1 MDMNES
7 DLHDL
12 ERGLSASLH
21 ASAPHAEPD
30 LADRLLRRTAMV
42 GQQRGFFGLPLSA
55 ALAAAAVVVLAV
67 ALGLGLGYL
76 IPRQDFVGGPSESP
90 MPSPASTSTA
100 PPSATPEPSDAPS
113 ADPSPSAA
121 GFENANRCTNDEAG
135 YSVDYPADWWAN
147 ERVVPESPGT
157 PIAPCV
163 AFAEEPVELIPNS
176 QLPPSVA
183 ISGGITEPPPE
194 DATQPMEI
202 LSSRQTEV
210 AGRAAEIVETRWTED
225 VFFFRAGDRL
235 YEYRIELANGQTL
248 VFSTHMNELFDAQ
261 AYAANMVVLD
271 TMMETLE
278 ISSG

>member
-1 MDMNES
+1 MNES

-12 ERGLSASLH
+12 ERRLSASLH

-42 GQQRGFFGLPLSA
+42 GQRRGFFGLPLSA

-67 ALGLGLGYL
+67 ALGLGIGYL
-76 IPRQDFVGGPSESP
+76 IPRQGFVGGPSESP
-90 MPSPASTSTA
+90 MPSRGSTSTA

-147 ERVVPESPGT
+147 ERIVPDPPGT

-183 ISGGITEPPPE
+183 ISGGITEPAPE

-210 AGRAAEIVETRWTED
+210 AGRPAAVVETRWTED

-248 VFSTHMNELFDAQ
+248 LFGTHMNELIDDVTFDR
-261 AYAANMVVLD
+261 YKEVLD

-278 ISSG
+278 LTAS

>member
-1 MDMNES
+1 MNES

-12 ERGLSASLH
+12 ERRLSASLH

-42 GQQRGFFGLPLSA
+42 GQRRGFFGLPLSA

-67 ALGLGLGYL
+67 ALGLGIGYL
-76 IPRQDFVGGPSESP
+76 IPRQGFVGGPSESP
-90 MPSPASTSTA
+90 MPSRGSTSTA

-147 ERVVPESPGT
+147 ERIVPDPPGT

-183 ISGGITEPPPE
+183 ISGGITEPAPE
-194 DATQPMEI
+194 DATQPMEV

-210 AGRAAEIVETRWTED
+210 AGRPAAVVETRWTED

-248 VFSTHMNELFDAQ
+248 LFSTHMNELIDDVTFDR
-261 AYAANMVVLD
+261 YKEVLD

-278 ISSG
+278 LTAS

>member
-12 ERGLSASLH
+12 ERRLSASLH

-100 PPSATPEPSDAPS
+100 PPEPSDAPS
-113 ADPSPSAA
+113 ADPSPSDA

-147 ERVVPESPGT
+147 ESVVPEPPGT

-163 AFAEEPVELIPNS
+163 AFAEEPVELVPNS
-176 QLPPSVA
+176 QLPPGVA

-202 LSSRQTEV
+202 LSSRQTQV
-210 AGRAAEIVETRWTED
+210 AGRPAAVVETRWTED
-225 VFFFRAGDRL
+225 VFFFRAGDRV

-248 VFSTHMNELFDAQ
+248 VFNTHMNELIDDVTFDR
-261 AYAANMVVLD
+261 YKEVLD

-278 ISSG
+278 ISAG

>member
-1 MDMNES
+1 MNES

-12 ERGLSASLH
+12 ERRLSASLH

-42 GQQRGFFGLPLSA
+42 GQRRGFFGLPLSA

-67 ALGLGLGYL
+67 ALGLGIGYL
-76 IPRQDFVGGPSESP
+76 IPRQGFVGGPSESP
-90 MPSPASTSTA
+90 MPSPGSTSTA

-147 ERVVPESPGT
+147 ERIVPDPPGT

-183 ISGGITEPPPE
+183 ISGGITEPAPE
-194 DATQPMEI
+194 DATQPMEV

-210 AGRAAEIVETRWTED
+210 AGRPAAVVETRWTED

-248 VFSTHMNELFDAQ
+248 LFGTHMNELIDDVTFDR
-261 AYAANMVVLD
+261 YKEVLD

-278 ISSG
+278 LTAS

>member
-1 MDMNES
+1 MNES
-7 DLHDL
+7 DLRDV
-12 ERGLSASLH
+12 ERRLSASLH
-21 ASAPHAEPD
+21 ASAPHPAPD
-30 LADRLLRRTAMV
+30 LADRLLRRTA
-42 GQQRGFFGLPLSA
+42 GIEQRRGVFGLSLSR

-67 ALGLGLGYL
+67 ALGLGIGYL
-76 IPRQDFVGGPSESP
+76 IPRQGFVGGPSESP
-90 MPSPASTSTA
+90 MS
-100 PPSATPEPSDAPS
+100 SATPRATPGATD
-113 ADPSPSAA
+113 SPSAVPSA
-121 GFENANRCTNDEAG
+121 SAVGFDGGNHCTNDEAG
-135 YSVDYPADWWAN
+135 YTVDYPADWWAN
-147 ERVVPESPGT
+147 ERIVPDPPGT

-163 AFAEEPVELIPNS
+163 AFGEEPVELIPNS

-210 AGRAAEIVETRWTED
+210 AGRPAEVVETRWTED

-248 VFSTHMNELFDAQ
+248 VFNTHMNELFDAQ
-261 AYAANMVVLD
+261 AYEANMVVLD